1 MFSIIMPIDANRLEQ
16 FKETKR
22 AYDTFPQT
30 KEFIM
35 PTRSYKEVSRYFEK
49 HSLMDNV
56 RLVSY
61 EHKLGFNPSKALNIG
76 LRLAKY
82 DNIIVTSPEVKPI
95 TQVLEQL
102 EGFVGQNV
110 VCQVFDAKEDG
121 TIGDTLVS
129 KIFRADTPAMYFLA
143 MFQKS
148 DIKKINGWDE
158 DFMKGYAYEDND
170 FGERWVRAGLPFTVN
185 DEIKAIHQYHP
196 RGETIRG
203 GMAINLQK
211 LHDNRDN
218 GVTYCTNG
226 LESPDMVK

>member
-1 MFSIIMPIDANRLEQ
+1 MFSIIMPIDANRLGQ

-22 AYDTFPQT
+22 VYDTFPQV
-30 KEFIM
+30 KEFVM
-35 PTRSYKEVSRYFEK
+35 PTRSHKEVSAYFKK
-49 HSLMDNV
+49 HGLMNNV
-56 RLVSY
+56 RLVPY

-76 LRLAKY
+76 VRLAKY
-82 DNIIVTSPEVKPI
+82 DNIIVSSPEVKPI

-148 DIKKINGWDE
+148 DIEKINGWDE

-170 FGERWVRAGLPFTVN
+170 FGERWVRAGLPFVVN
-185 DEIKAIHQYHP
+185 DEIKAVHQYHP
-196 RGETIRG
+196 RSETIHG
-203 GMAINLQK
+203 GMAVNLQK
-211 LHDNRDN
+211 FHDNRDR
-218 GVTYCTNG
+218 GITYCSNG
-226 LESPDMVK
+226 LNPPDMVK